1 MFSQGGQQP
10 FYSLEYEK
18 LRASDLMLYC
28 VLCKETPDIVLQLL
42 RGNFQGNPSVGN
54 FQGSPSVGNLL
65 RGAFLEEV
73 SNSNLLREV
82 SKGIF

>member
-28 VLCKETPDIVLQLL
+28 VLCKETPDIVVQLP
-42 RGNFQGNPSVGN
+42 RGN